1 MNKKMLLNGLKGI
14 DPKKIMEILIE
25 FENNFKT
32 LATNQLYMQENQLE
46 FEKYLK
52 DIKNNQEIILKI
64 LNKEGKK

>member
-1 MNKKMLLNGLKGI
+1 MNKKSLLNGLKGI
-14 DPKKIMEILIE
+14 DPEKIMKILIE

-52 DIKNNQEIILKI
+52 YIKNNQEIILKI